1 MNINHQTA
9 YFNNPPVAQTN
20 FTKHLGMYLDEHL
33 NSNQDIR
40 EKIAKVNKGIGIIR
54 RLNNILSRPSL
65 ITIYKS
71 FVRHHLDYCDII
83 YDQLNNETLVS
94 YDWCPYETQHWTE
107 MG

>member
-9 YFNNPPVAQTN
+9 YFNKPPVAQTN

-33 NSNQDIR
+33 NSNQHIR

-65 ITIYKS
+65 VTIYKS
-71 FVRHHLDYCDII
+71 FVRHHLNYCDII
-83 YDQLNNETLVS
+83 YDQPNNETLQFS
-94 YDWCPYETQHWTE
+94 
-107 MG
+107 